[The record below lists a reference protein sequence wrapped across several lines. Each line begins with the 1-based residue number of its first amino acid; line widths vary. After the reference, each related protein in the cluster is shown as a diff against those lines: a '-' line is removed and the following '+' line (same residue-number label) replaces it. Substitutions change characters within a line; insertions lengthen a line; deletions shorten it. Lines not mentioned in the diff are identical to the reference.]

1 MIVENKLNET
11 YTGLKGK
18 LSSVYVA
25 SCFYITTISS
35 RGHHD
40 ERQKLFL
47 RSWKIF
53 IAYEW
58 HIITCY
64 TTKKSSAHSQCL
76 HDWFPQIKKLFDVS
90 QQICNNDIYKSK
102 GWLWINLN
110 LLYSYIHYK
119 LISLKKTWGMGLV
132 GKVKCS
138 TWDVARNP
146 WESHISSTQYDLW
159 GNSSV
164 DTKCRIVS
172 SHSTADVKVYG
183 HIIGSNCARV
193 ANHHRYQYCIWRF
206 SFTVHLCNSH
216 DRL

>member
-1 MIVENKLNET
+1 M
-11 YTGLKGK
+11 
-18 LSSVYVA
+18 
-25 SCFYITTISS
+25 
-35 RGHHD
+35 
-40 ERQKLFL
+40 
-47 RSWKIF
+47 
-53 IAYEW
+53 
-58 HIITCY
+58 
-64 TTKKSSAHSQCL
+64 
-76 HDWFPQIKKLFDVS
+76 FDVS

-172 SHSTADVKVYG
+172 SHSTADIKVYG

-193 ANHHRYQYCIWRF
+193 ANHHRYNIVSGDLVVLSTCVI
-206 SFTVHLCNSH
+206 VMIGCNWFIYSNQSIH
-216 DRL
+216 STIYMST